1 MTDKKLTW
9 MKIHSGINEPKHR
22 DAMGVRIWLFMYL
35 IDHADWETGRVDGF
49 RDGVAADA
57 MEMPQ
62 STIRKWRTGLQDSGY
77 ITSEPGFQCQNIIIR
92 KWRDPR
98 QVNPQQIN
106 INGECPFLD
115 THPSSEMDTHPAIKV
130 DTLHIDHI
138 DHTTTPPPP
147 NIFVQWE
154 RIMGFSLTVHYR
166 NTLLDWADTYSEEW
180 VVEAMQKAAANNV
193 RKPNYVNAIL
203 ERWQAEGKHDRR
215 NGKTAPRRLKPVD
228 LSDAVLP
235 PELT

>member
-1 MTDKKLTW
+1 
-9 MKIHSGINEPKHR
+9 
-22 DAMGVRIWLFMYL
+22 
-35 IDHADWETGRVDGF
+35 
-49 RDGVAADA
+49 
-57 MEMPQ
+57 
-62 STIRKWRTGLQDSGY
+62 
-77 ITSEPGFQCQNIIIR
+77 
-92 KWRDPR
+92 
-98 QVNPQQIN
+98 
-106 INGECPFLD
+106 
-115 THPSSEMDTHPAIKV
+115 
-130 DTLHIDHI
+130 
-138 DHTTTPPPP
+138 
-147 NIFVQWE
+147 
-154 RIMGFSLTVHYR
+154 MGFSLTVHYR